1 MKNPRSAWIT
11 YTVLRLLFF
20 AVPFAL
26 VYMLGLSL
34 RFSLMLSAVVA
45 TVFAALISVSLSL
58 LLLSKPREVASESI
72 YEWRHRD
79 RTADDIAEDEA
90 IAAAEGVGRAGD
102 TEPVDRSEPLEEVE
116 PSEPVESVEHPEQ
129 AASNAD
135 EAQPREREKDP
146 TQH

>member
-26 VYMLGLSL
+26 VYLLGLSL
-34 RFSLMLSAVVA
+34 RFSPMLSAIIA
-45 TVFAALISVSLSL
+45 AVFAALISISLSL

-90 IAAAEGVGRAGD
+90 IAAAGRAQHVDDRGD
-102 TEPVDRSEPLEEVE
+102 AGDAGDAA
-116 PSEPVESVEHPEQ
+116 Q
-129 AASNAD
+129 A
-135 EAQPREREKDP
+135 ETGAQDS